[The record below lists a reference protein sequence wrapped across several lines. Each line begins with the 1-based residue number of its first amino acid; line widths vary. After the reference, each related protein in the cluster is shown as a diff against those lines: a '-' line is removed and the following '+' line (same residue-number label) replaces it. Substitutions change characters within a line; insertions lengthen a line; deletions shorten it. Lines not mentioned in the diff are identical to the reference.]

1 MCPGLGG
8 YCQDCCGDDDGA
20 GWQVGAATLY
30 DYVIC
35 EVESM
40 ILSTSDLNCMV
51 CEKGELMVCGWVDPI
66 TIERSATSSHM
77 ILTIDPKS
85 V

>member
-1 MCPGLGG
+1 
-8 YCQDCCGDDDGA
+8 
-20 GWQVGAATLY
+20 
-30 DYVIC
+30 
-35 EVESM
+35 M
-40 ILSTSDLNCMV
+40 ILSTSDLNYMV
-51 CEKGELMVCGWVDPI
+51 DEKGELMVCGWVNPI